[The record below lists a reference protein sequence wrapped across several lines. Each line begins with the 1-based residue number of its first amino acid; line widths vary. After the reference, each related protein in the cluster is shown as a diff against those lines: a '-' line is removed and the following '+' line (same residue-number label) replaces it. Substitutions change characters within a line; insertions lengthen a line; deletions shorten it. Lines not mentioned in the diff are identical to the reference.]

1 MEISSGAV
9 GYLYSHIFSPIASA
23 AGSSAQLSG
32 LSIILALIVFSIAL
46 AISITL
52 YVYLFGW
59 GERKI
64 MGRIHSR
71 HGPTYVGKFG
81 MLQNMADV
89 LKLLSKEHISPDNA
103 DKPLFFFLLPITYA
117 LFFLIFAFLPF
128 NSTTF
133 GIGGSF
139 GLIAVFAILS
149 LAPMLMFLIGWTS
162 GNKFGSISAQ
172 RSVMVMLAYEIPML
186 LVVAS
191 VAMLSGS
198 YSLLSIVNS
207 QSGMWYGI
215 LMPIGLFVFF
225 VVMLAEV
232 ERPPFDM
239 SEADNELIAGWLTDV
254 SAPYYTIALFLDY
267 TRMFFGTMIISL
279 LFLGGWSGPA
289 FLPQTFWLLAKVV
302 MLTVFIILIRVS
314 MVRMKIGRILRAG
327 WVYLMPLAVI
337 NMLVTFVLFVR

>member
-1 MEISSGAV
+1 MGNIPGAV
-9 GYLYSHIFSPIASA
+9 EYLYSHIFLPI
-23 AGSSAQLSG
+23 SSAIGTSSAISYLS
-32 LSIILALIVFSIAL
+32 LIIALIIFCIAL
-46 AISITL
+46 AITLTL

-71 HGPTYVGKFG
+71 HGPTYVGRFG
-81 MLQNMADV
+81 ILQNFADV
-89 LKLLSKEHISPDNA
+89 IKLLSKEHIIPDNA
-103 DKPLFFFLLPITYA
+103 DKPMFFLILPITYA
-117 LFFLIFAFLPF
+117 VFFVIFAFLPF
-128 NSTTF
+128 NSSTF
-133 GIGGSF
+133 GLGASLS
-139 GLIAVFAILS
+139 LIAVFALLS
-149 LAPMLMFLIGWTS
+149 LTPLLMFLIGWTS

-172 RSVMVMLAYEIPML
+172 RTVMVMLGYEIPLL

-198 YSLLSIVNS
+198 YSLVSIVGS
-207 QSGMWYGI
+207 QSSIWYGI

-254 SAPYYTIALFLDY
+254 SAPYYGMALFLDY
-267 TRMFFGTMIISL
+267 TRMFFGTMLIAL

-289 FLPQTFWLLAKVV
+289 FLPQAFWLMLKVV
-302 MLTVFIILIRVS
+302 ILTIFIILLRVS
-314 MVRMKIGRILRAG
+314 MVRMKIGRVLRSG

-337 NMLVTFVLFVR
+337 NMLLTFIVFIR